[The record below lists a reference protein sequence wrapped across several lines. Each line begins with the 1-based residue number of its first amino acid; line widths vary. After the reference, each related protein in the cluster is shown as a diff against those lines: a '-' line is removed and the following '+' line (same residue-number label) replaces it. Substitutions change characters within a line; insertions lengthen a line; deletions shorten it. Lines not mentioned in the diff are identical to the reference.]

1 MSDDERHVDASGDR
15 GVYVLGND
23 DDRPIYVHLG
33 ELYPTSRTRQILM
46 RDARCSDPGGAHR
59 VTCSRDVLR
68 SLIATQRMG
77 LLLCKGGVSE
87 CELRAEMQRDCVD
100 VAPFSLHNDAY
111 VTMAQKCEQLAIAIA
126 DWGRL
131 RGSMKATLA
140 GGQADYACGPTFCFL
155 RLACKPRYALNAGR
169 VAREYIYYFFMLLFR
184 TCSLSAT
191 DISTRT
197 PDDALIWLA
206 GLKPDVLERTI
217 RVIDEHPMGAF
228 WFVELDTR
236 LHMAYDERVTRLAR
250 RVVELTAATREFEVP
265 EDHLAWCRRITK
277 TLGHYHGKALDPA
290 TAFAAHPGV
299 QAERLLLQ
307 DALQR
312 HGLDIAAWDDG
323 GVRASAP
330 PPLPLIFPTP
340 WVGGSSSAIKGPVLW
355 VRLT

>member
-1 MSDDERHVDASGDR
+1 MTAGYVFDPLPRAERQLLLKQRRDGDDHSHGGHDHNLNGQSLACGVRSGTAALTRALLGLRPEATGVDIEALAAAEDDAAAAQRLHADEGERLR
-15 GVYVLGND
+15 GAVA
-23 DDRPIYVHLG
+23 HLG
-33 ELYPTSRTRQILM
+33 ELYATSRTRQILM

-59 VTCSRDVLR
+59 FTCSRDVLR

-197 PDDALIWLA
+197 PADAPSVQKMSDEA
-206 GLKPDVLERTI
+206 DAMPSRSARCCRTL
-217 RVIDEHPMGAF
+217 VM
-228 WFVELDTR
+228 
-236 LHMAYDERVTRLAR
+236 
-250 RVVELTAATREFEVP
+250 
-265 EDHLAWCRRITK
+265 
-277 TLGHYHGKALDPA
+277 
-290 TAFAAHPGV
+290 
-299 QAERLLLQ
+299 
-307 DALQR
+307 
-312 HGLDIAAWDDG
+312 
-323 GVRASAP
+323 
-330 PPLPLIFPTP
+330 
-340 WVGGSSSAIKGPVLW
+340 
-355 VRLT
+355 